1 MLIFTKFFAGLA
13 MIAYM
18 KNHENYVKGILGQNP
33 DAEKLKELLAYHDK
47 QIKWMQHERLV
58 HLIVMLFV
66 CLFTIMIF
74 GLAVIRPSLPVM
86 LLFVMLLILS
96 AAYLLHYFRLENG
109 VQKWYRIA
117 GEIRRRF

>member
-1 MLIFTKFFAGLA
+1 
-13 MIAYM
+13 MISYM
-18 KNHENYVKGILGQNP
+18 KNHENYVKGILEQNP

-109 VQKWYRIA
+109 VQNWYRIA